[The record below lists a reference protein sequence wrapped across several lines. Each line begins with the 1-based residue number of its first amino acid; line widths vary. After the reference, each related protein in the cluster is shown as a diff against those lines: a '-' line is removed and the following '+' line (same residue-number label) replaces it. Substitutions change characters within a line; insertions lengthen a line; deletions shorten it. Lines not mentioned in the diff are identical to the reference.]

1 MTNISI
7 SRFKDSEKYGFKK
20 GEEIIIPAQFDA
32 APYKLTNRTIAI
44 MGGYCGI
51 IDITGKVI
59 LDFKYNDIQ
68 YLFDD
73 LYVVRKNIND
83 KEWSC
88 GVIREDDSVVLDFN
102 YKYIKAIGYYLKCY
116 KVATS
121 EFHSY
126 STESNRYS
134 YKFEKDGSLYD
145 KSGCFIYSGDAFQ
158 VEGSLI
164 LVNDNNILKAIDV
177 HGSEVF
183 KHKYEEIHHIASD
196 YYIVKKQIE
205 NDLFFGVIDIK
216 ENHIVD
222 FKFKFIKS
230 HNGCFLQCFK
240 EAICEQKRDTNINL
254 RYSYNELNGESW
266 LNLNGNTIHDGNAK
280 CLDSQLLAVC
290 HKGKW
295 GVIDLTGKRLINFLY
310 DGISSI
316 KNNIVVQKDNHI
328 GILGERGELIVNPT
342 YTKIES
348 VNIHNEIYSGLYVN
362 KYCSYSKRNT
372 FDTNG
377 SFTIDLDGNVEDNV
391 CHSIAIVNYSGIT
404 IKYKNNFN
412 FENSF
417 ILTTENYSELFT
429 LEKGI
434 LPNSRFENVLQ
445 LTNSFYCVRSSG
457 LYGVYSI
464 ETECL
469 VIPCEYQRLQFEGNH
484 VVLLCKNDKWGAKS
498 LDHPFDTICEL
509 TKINVPTNFIE
520 IKTLDEYELL
530 FSVKIE
536 NKNLWD
542 EVCAE
547 YTIVDREGNVVQG
560 LSSMAGFESSFVFY
574 STERILTT
582 IRGKYGFINLIGYIS
597 IPFKYDE
604 IEERE
609 SGDFDVRINQAWGI
623 LNLSGE
629 EVVQVKYAEKLP
641 KRYSNAIV
649 SDAESNCFGVLDKDG
664 HESIPTIYE
673 HLMNSENEKI
683 LYFGYGGYETNEN
696 FFSKISGATWGCIGS
711 DGSLLIEAKYD
722 CFKMEEGII
731 LAGRD
736 GSMLGQGQHGENFYE
751 LEYGGVYDLYN
762 YDGTHLFGGFTDFKH
777 LELYQLYLFQF
788 GGYWKSNCEEY
799 DYYTFDF
806 VKGNS
811 RWLILDYNLHS
822 ILKDKKGNTIKFPEG
837 FIGSITS
844 TNENGENINYW
855 NMPLEIFSITEP
867 QLSHNIIICGDGR
880 NETAIRVEDRIS
892 SMPHKKIQ
900 CFDKDQYYFLDDK
913 GRNCGVGIARFAK
926 RINSDTFE
934 EEVMIN
940 PESESCILLTYP
952 VNGYV
957 FAVSQPKKYKVKLYD
972 LNNLTT
978 EPIEAV
984 SSIEESELMD
994 GLTYGSLLIES
1005 NANVKG
1011 LSSIVVPYLS
1021 FFNDAFQK
1029 LISSVESQ
1037 KKFNSESKGR
1047 YWFSDGI
1054 HLVEKSYNNSNE
1066 EEVDYMS
1073 DTWDAMTDGMYGD
1086 MPEGFDGDFDFLGR

>member
-158 VEGSLI
+158 VEDSLI
-164 LVNDNNILKAIDV
+164 LVNDNNILKTIDV
-177 HGSEVF
+177 HGTEVF
-183 KHKYEEIHHIASD
+183 KQKYEEIHHITSD
-196 YYIVKKQIE
+196 YFIVKKRIE
-205 NDLFFGVIDIK
+205 NDWFFGVIDIK
-216 ENHIVD
+216 ENLIID
-222 FKFKFIKS
+222 FKYKFIKA
-230 HNGCFLQCFK
+230 HRGCYLQCFK
-240 EAICEQKRDTNINL
+240 EAICEQKLFYNIKEQI
-254 RYSYNELNGESW
+254 SYNELNGESW
-266 LNLNGNTIHDGNAK
+266 LNLNGKTIHEGNAE
-280 CLDSQLLAVC
+280 CLDGQLLAVC
-290 HKGKW
+290 NKGKW
-295 GVIDLTGKRLINFLY
+295 GVIDLTGKRRINFLY
-310 DGISSI
+310 DGISKI
-316 KNNIVVQKDNHI
+316 TNNLVVNKDNHV
-328 GILGERGELIVNPT
+328 GILGDRGELIINPI
-342 YTKIES
+342 YTMIEC
-348 VNIHNEIYSGLYVN
+348 VNIHKETYSGLYGIN
-362 KYCSYSKRNT
+362 KYGCYNKINT
-372 FDTNG
+372 FDTDL
-377 SFTIDLDGNVEDNV
+377 SFSLDWEGNVNDNLR
-391 CHSIAIVNYSGIT
+391 HSLVFVIYSRI
-404 IKYKNNFN
+404 ISPKKIN
-412 FENSF
+412 FENVF
-417 ILTTENYSELFT
+417 ILKTEKYSELFT

-434 LPNSRFENVLQ
+434 LPNSRFEQVSQ
-445 LTNSFYCVRSSG
+445 LTNNFYCVRSSG
-457 LYGVYSI
+457 LYGVYST
-464 ETECL
+464 ETEDL
-469 VIPCEYQRLQFEGNH
+469 VIPCEYQRLKFEGNH
-484 VVLLCKNDKWGAKS
+484 VVLLCKNVKWGAKS
-498 LDHPFDTICEL
+498 LAHPFDPSSEL
-509 TKINVPTNFIE
+509 TETNVPTNFIE
-520 IKTLDEYELL
+520 IKTLDESESL

-536 NKNLWD
+536 VKNLWH
-542 EVCAE
+542 EVHTE
-547 YTIVDREGNVVQG
+547 YTIVDREGSVVEG
-560 LSSMAGFESSFVFY
+560 LTNMVGFESSFVFY
-574 STERILTT
+574 SSKHILTT
-582 IRGKYGFINLIGYIS
+582 ISGKYGFINLNGYIS

-604 IEERE
+604 IEVRE
-609 SGDFDVRINQAWGI
+609 NGDFDVRINQAWGI
-623 LNLSGE
+623 LNLSGK
-629 EVVQVKYAEKLP
+629 EVVHIKYSEKLP
-641 KRYSNAIV
+641 IIFSNTIV
-649 SDAESNCFGVLDKDG
+649 CDSESGRFGVLDKDG
-664 HESIPTIYE
+664 HERIATIYE
-673 HLMNSENEKI
+673 HLFYSKNEKI
-683 LYFGYGGYETNEN
+683 LYFGYGGYENDRN
-696 FFSKISGATWGCIGS
+696 FFSNISGATWGCINI
-711 DGSLLIEAKYD
+711 DGKLLIEAKYD
-722 CFKMEEGII
+722 CFKMEGGFI

-736 GSMLGQGQHGENFYE
+736 GTMLGEGQYGGTYYE
-751 LEYGGVYDLYN
+751 KEYGGVYDLYN
-762 YDGTHLFGGFTDFKH
+762 CDGAHLFGGFTDFKH
-777 LELYQLYLFQF
+777 LEIPQLYMFQF
-788 GGYWKSNCEEY
+788 GGTWEKDCEEY
-799 DYYTFDF
+799 DYHTFNF
-806 VKGNS
+806 KKGNS
-811 RWLILDYNLHS
+811 RWLILDYNLHTF
-822 ILKDKKGNTIKFPEG
+822 LMDKNGNTIKFSKG
-837 FIGSITS
+837 FIGTITS
-844 TNENGENINYW
+844 KKENGKNTNYW
-855 NMPLEIFSITEP
+855 NMPFEIFSIAEP
-867 QLSHNIIICGDGR
+867 ELSNNIIICGNGR

-900 CFDKDQYYFLDDK
+900 CYAKDKYFFLDDNGK
-913 GRNCGVGIARFAK
+913 NRGVGMARFSK
-926 RINSDTFE
+926 RKNSDTFE

-940 PESESCILLTYP
+940 PETESCFLLTYP

-972 LNNLTT
+972 LNNITT